1 MLNPVVGEANC
12 MSDRIEVA
20 CLLGTAGY
28 TSYFEDAEWMLRNH
42 LLVSQ
47 MDDLSWVTKNE
58 EMTNTEIHA
67 YDNLRRRVSGA
78 FCFGEPNGFHSY
90 NSDLTGVG
98 DRESQL
104 PDNISLPMME
114 KGTYASIY
122 FYSEITTWF
131 ASAARYLHP
140 RRNPRLVR
148 LEN

>member
-12 MSDRIEVA
+12 MSDLIEAA

-98 DRESQL
+98 GRESQL

-114 KGTYASIY
+114 KGTRTHQSTSIQR
-122 FYSEITTWF
+122 S
-131 ASAARYLHP
+131 P
-140 RRNPRLVR
+140 RGSHRQLDTSILDATPGW
-148 LEN
+148 